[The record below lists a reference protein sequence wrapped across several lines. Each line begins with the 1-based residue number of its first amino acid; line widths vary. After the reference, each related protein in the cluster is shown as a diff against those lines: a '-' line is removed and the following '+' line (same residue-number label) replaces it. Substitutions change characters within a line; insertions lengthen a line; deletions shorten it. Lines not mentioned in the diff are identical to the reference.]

1 MSGVQIRC
9 KIREEK
15 WIIRVT
21 WAGVKNGMDPLPHN
35 NLTLAAGH
43 DAEAIFTE
51 PLWGGEAHK
60 ILIAV
65 LLFLLINRIKVFML
79 VPKEVLAL
87 LQRVQADYLN
97 PVGGV
102 TRALGWMSAWP
113 WLIKS
118 GVNDCPSVTWLQ
130 VHCLF
135 STLSNRGCLEFL
147 FMPLVYNVLQF

>member
-15 WIIRVT
+15 WTIRVT

-97 PVGGV
+97 PVGGGGGV
-102 TRALGWMSAWP
+102 TRGCGTLMNECLALANKEWCE
-113 WLIKS
+113 WLPFSDMAS
-118 GVNDCPSVTWLQ
+118 GALLIFYTLKPRMFGIPVYAP
-130 VHCLF
+130 CL
-135 STLSNRGCLEFL
+135 
-147 FMPLVYNVLQF
+147 

>member
-43 DAEAIFTE
+43 DAEALFTE

-79 VPKEVLAL
+79 VPKEMLAL

-97 PVGGV
+97 PVGGAHKRLRHLDEWV
-102 TRALGWMSAWP
+102 PGLG
-113 WLIKS
+113 
-118 GVNDCPSVTWLQ
+118 
-130 VHCLF
+130 
-135 STLSNRGCLEFL
+135 
-147 FMPLVYNVLQF
+147 